1 MYIRFLNRI
10 RGIRVWFLYLFYF
23 VASVSGFSVILT
35 LTLIAILMFTTSA
48 TWFISV
54 QILGQIRF
62 IRFSPWFL
70 YRMRRVVTC
79 TIVVSI
85 FIAKIAMF
93 LNELRFT
100 LAFTLLV
107 VLRLPLGVS
116 FEFGPFLL
124 HQFLLFHT
132 SKRRS

>member
-23 VASVSGFSVILT
+23 VASISGFSVILT

-79 TIVVSI
+79 TIGVSI

-116 FEFGPFLL
+116 SWSVQAVGLCVCMVVK
-124 HQFLLFHT
+124 
-132 SKRRS
+132 SNY